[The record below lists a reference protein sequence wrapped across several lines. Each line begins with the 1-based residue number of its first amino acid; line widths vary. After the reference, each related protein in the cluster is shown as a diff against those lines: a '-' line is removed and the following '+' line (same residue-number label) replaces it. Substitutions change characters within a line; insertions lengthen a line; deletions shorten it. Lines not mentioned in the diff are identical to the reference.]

1 MIESVNSRSPASTT
15 RSSSSSRERSRP
27 CLRPLSRYC
36 FTPSCRPDAL
46 SNMSQVRL
54 QKQLDLFQRIKRRFV
69 GLARSTFI
77 QTRSVEHVSDLIQ
90 VITGFVQHEERALAI
105 GARRSTRYDVCAIS
119 QHAF

>member
-1 MIESVNSRSPASTT
+1 MIESVSSRSPASTT

-54 QKQLDLFQRIKRRFV
+54 QKQLDLFQRIQGGFV
-69 GLARSTFI
+69 GLVGGTFI
-77 QTRSVEHVSDLIQ
+77 QTRGVEHVRDL
-90 VITGFVQHEERALAI
+90 VKVVARLVQHEERALAI
-105 GARRSTRYDVCAIS
+105 GTRGSTCHDRGSIG
-119 QHAF
+119 